1 MLTAYLCFNFEMTL
15 VVKGKVICC
24 FFLGEMV
31 EQKMKIMVNGKWCL
45 SRNAMFSIDSKFKL
59 LLSKLLIQNDVT
71 DPLNE
76 TFH

>member
-31 EQKMKIMVNGKWCL
+31 EEKMKIMVNGEWCL
-45 SRNAMFSIDSKFKL
+45 SRNAMFSID
-59 LLSKLLIQNDVT
+59 SKLLIQNDVT